1 MLQGD
6 IGVSREENEGSG
18 GLERALAGRHIQLLA
33 IGGAIGVGLFLG
45 AGSAISKAGPSVLL
59 AYLVAGGVVMLVL
72 RALGE
77 MALYRPVSGSFAT
90 YSEEFIGDWAGF
102 ATGWTYWLMWTTTV
116 MAELTAIGIY
126 TEYFIPAIPQ
136 WVPGLIAV
144 ALFVI
149 TNLLSARVFGEIEFW
164 FAIIKILAIIAFIL
178 SGLVLILFGIGA
190 IGEQASFANLVDHG
204 GFFPEGIAG
213 TLIALQIVT
222 YSFLGV
228 EMIGVTAGEAR
239 DPERQLPKAINSVA
253 VRILL
258 FYFCSVAII
267 LALIPWDQ
275 VSAGESPFVLAWDS
289 LGIGAAAGILN
300 AVILT
305 SALSSSN
312 SGVFTTARMLY
323 TLAGQGHA
331 PGWLRRLN
339 TRHVPGPAVLATA
352 SVLMIGV
359 FLNVTIPEQA
369 FAYITSVATVA
380 VLWTWTMI
388 LLSHLAYRRATDAGR
403 VPRSSFR
410 LPGSPYTNAIALLFI
425 ATVAVLLAFDSD
437 QRIAILAGAIWAAIM
452 VAGWLTLKRRR
463 AEEP

>member
-1 MLQGD
+1 MERGPL
-6 IGVSREENEGSG
+6 VAEEPVEKAPIS
-18 GLERALAGRHIQLLA
+18 LERGLAGRHIQLLA

-45 AGSAISKAGPSVLL
+45 AGSAISKAGPSVLI

-90 YSEEFIGDWAGF
+90 YAEEFIGDWAGF
-102 ATGWTYWLMWTTTV
+102 TTGWTYWLMWTTTV

-126 TEYFIPAIPQ
+126 TEYFIPEIPQ
-136 WVPGLIAV
+136 WAPGLVAV
-144 ALFVI
+144 ALFVA

-164 FAIIKILAIIAFIL
+164 FAIIKIVAILAFIL
-178 SGLVLILFGIGA
+178 SGLILIVFGMGA
-190 IGEQASFANLVDHG
+190 IGDQASFANLVDHG
-204 GFFPEGIAG
+204 GLFPMGVAG

-253 VRILL
+253 IRILL
-258 FYFCSVAII
+258 FYFCSIAII

-331 PGWLRRLN
+331 PRRLRRLN
-339 TRHVPGPAVLATA
+339 ARRVPGAAVLATA
-352 SVLMIGV
+352 SVLLVGV
-359 FLNVTIPEQA
+359 ALNALIPDQA

-388 LLSHLAYRRATDAGR
+388 LTSHLAYRRAADAGR
-403 VPRSSFR
+403 VKASPFR
-410 LPGSPYTNAIALLFI
+410 MPGSPYTNVIALTFVAL
-425 ATVAVLLAFDSD
+425 VAVLLAFDSD
-437 QRIAILAGAIWAAIM
+437 QRVAILAGAIWATVM
-452 VAGWLTLKRRR
+452 VASWLTLKRQQ
-463 AEEP
+463 A